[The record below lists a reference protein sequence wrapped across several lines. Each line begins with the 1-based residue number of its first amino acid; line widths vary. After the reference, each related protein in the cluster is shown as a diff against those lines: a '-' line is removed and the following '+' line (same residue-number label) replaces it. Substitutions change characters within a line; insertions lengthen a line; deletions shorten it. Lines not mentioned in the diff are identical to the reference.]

1 MKQNYYEILEVDK
14 NASPEIIKKAYSTLV
29 KKYHPDLQ
37 NDNVKHLYE
46 EKLKLIN
53 EAYDVLSNE
62 KQRKSYNQTIVDDY
76 AVLEEKVAKLS
87 KENAILRSQYQSL
100 KENIYP
106 VNNYQTSYQTPSN
119 AYSQI
124 NYTEEQSNN
133 AEQQYSYTS
142 TVQDSNNRKYKKQ
155 QKNSYKNFLA
165 LFLTFVI
172 LLLLYKIP
180 FIQDFILNNPVLHA
194 IFNIF

>member
-133 AEQQYSYTS
+133 AEQKYSYTS